1 MHKHLR
7 QRGAITPKSGV
18 IYVNCIFFVLLQ
30 PRKEQSK
37 QIIFQKKTAM
47 KKSDWILIVCVIAV
61 LAPFFIPATG
71 FFTWFCDT
79 TTAHPFI
86 MAFFK
91 FAILAT
97 LGEML
102 ALRIRKGVYNEKGFG
117 IIPRMM
123 VWGFLGMCITMAMM
137 IFKTGVPVFLETVGG
152 CGHGTLAAVFGSTQL
167 SWGKL
172 GIAFAVSVAM
182 NSIFAPV
189 MMTFHKC
196 TDIHITDGGGTVAGL
211 LKPMKMREIMSKR
224 IDWDTQWNIVFKK
237 TIPLFWFPAHT
248 ITFILPPTLQVLFAA
263 LLGVALGLI
272 LALAGNKK
280 QPSK

>member
-1 MHKHLR
+1 
-7 QRGAITPKSGV
+7 
-18 IYVNCIFFVLLQ
+18 
-30 PRKEQSK
+30 
-37 QIIFQKKTAM
+37 M
-47 KKSDWILIVCVIAV
+47 KKQDWLVVLIVVII

-71 FFTWFCDT
+71 FFDWFKAST
-79 TTAHPFI
+79 AAHPFI

-97 LGEML
+97 FGEML

-117 IIPRMM
+117 IVPRMM

-137 IFKTGVPVFLETVGG
+137 IFKSGTPAFLGALGWESAGEVFKASELT
-152 CGHGTLAAVFGSTQL
+152 
-167 SWGKL
+167 WGKV
-172 GIAFAVSVAM
+172 GVAFAVSVLM

-196 TDIHITDGGGTVAGL
+196 TDIHILSNGGTVRGL
-211 LKPMKMREIMSKR
+211 LRPMKMREIISTKVN
-224 IDWDTQWNIVFKK
+224 WDVQWNLVIKK

-248 ITFILPPTLQVLFAA
+248 ITFILPPTFQVLFAA

-272 LALAGNKK
+272 LALAGGKK
-280 QPSK
+280 

>member
-1 MHKHLR
+1 MKR
-7 QRGAITPKSGV
+7 Q
-18 IYVNCIFFVLLQ
+18 
-30 PRKEQSK
+30 
-37 QIIFQKKTAM
+37 
-47 KKSDWILIVCVIAV
+47 DWILILCVIV
-61 LAPFFIPATG
+61 ILVPFFIPATG
-71 FFTWFCDT
+71 FFDWFT
-79 TTAHPFI
+79 RNTAAHPFI

-91 FAILAT
+91 FAVLAT

-117 IIPRMM
+117 IVPRMM

-137 IFKTGVPVFLETVGG
+137 IFKTGVPSFLGVLGWENATVVFNATELT
-152 CGHGTLAAVFGSTQL
+152 
-167 SWGKL
+167 WGKV
-172 GIAFAVSVAM
+172 GVAFAVSVLM

-196 TDIHITDGGGTVAGL
+196 TDIHIIDNGGSVNGL
-211 LKPMKMREIMSKR
+211 LRPMKMREIMSSKVN
-224 IDWDTQWNIVFKK
+224 WDVQWNVVFKK

-248 ITFILPPTLQVLFAA
+248 ITFILPSTFQVLFAA

-280 QPSK
+280 